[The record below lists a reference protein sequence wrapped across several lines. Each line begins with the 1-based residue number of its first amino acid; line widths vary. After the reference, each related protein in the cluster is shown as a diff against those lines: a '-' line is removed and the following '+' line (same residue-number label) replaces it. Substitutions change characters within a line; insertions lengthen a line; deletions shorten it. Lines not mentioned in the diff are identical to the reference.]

1 MRKSATKMSAS
12 VASDGDISPNIM
24 ERFITMRRSHKY
36 SQKGLIAV
44 RSDDISE
51 HYDMEDHRVG
61 AGAYG
66 HVFTARQKQT
76 GMQVAIKKV
85 LIFEPDQKKRL
96 DTEAE
101 IMKDLDHPNICK
113 LMETYEKGRF
123 MFFVM
128 EYLKGK
134 DVLERM
140 MAMDDQKFGEREASN
155 IINQTALALHHAH
168 KRGIAHRDI
177 KPDNLVFVSE
187 EEGDTFVKVVDWG
200 LGSYFNDTNMK
211 SAVGSYAYCVP
222 EILTKKLS
230 RFSKGYTAACDLW
243 SLGIMT
249 YVLLCG
255 HPPFRGEASKLL
267 KLAKEEKLIPEDNI
281 WKALSSESKDF
292 IRCLLKA
299 KPQKRLKFQQV
310 LSHPWFEMQH
320 SNPIP
325 ACVSQ
330 NVLQNMG
337 KFCQLSHFFGF
348 CVLAAARQLDAKSLD
363 EVHQVFCQLDS
374 DGDGVLT
381 IQEVHRGFTD
391 LGGAEMDDLQELFAI
406 IDQDGSG
413 TIDYTEFVAAAVGE
427 RIFQE
432 ESALMAAFEAFSH
445 DSSGTISEHEIKDV
459 LRRCDAQKVWSDN
472 AINVMAQEAH
482 HHFTNGESI
491 DFDKFRQ
498 SIMEHVTSRT
508 SGSDA
513 TSLRA
518 QASLL
523 VTDFSKMN
531 VGVQP
536 KRSPFRWWPQC
547 CSGGSVAEPC

>member
-1 MRKSATKMSAS
+1 
-12 VASDGDISPNIM
+12 
-24 ERFITMRRSHKY
+24 MRRSHKY

-267 KLAKEEKLIPEDNI
+267 KLTKEEKLIPEDNI

-330 NVLQNMG
+330 NVLQNMR